1 MGWRRR
7 RRQPEE
13 SVEGFLDS
21 EFLVLAD
28 VRLASDDEDTPFLP
42 AFTSKETLHRFE
54 PGASDPIPLRGSN
67 VLLLLLEPD
76 YAGVVIN
83 PGEPDCSTISRSGA
97 EELVDSSYEA
107 LWSGPKIL
115 LASPDEPPPPTLLNA
130 FRTACER
137 DPTVAAAY
145 LVLAAAPGGEAL
157 PRTVLGIQLSS
168 GDETERRADRF
179 DQRPKAHP
187 AGRRSSYAHDL
198 HEHGHPCIWRRPA
211 RHSPRARNPHL
222 PALKLAAPSRR
233 GSGSIQAVSVAS
245 GSSRVHC
252 DASPRC

>member
-7 RRQPEE
+7 RRQPEA

-28 VRLASDDEDTPFLP
+28 VRLASDDDDTPFLP
-42 AFTSKETLHRFE
+42 AFSSKETLHRFE

-67 VLLLLLEPD
+67 VLLLLLETD
-76 YAGVVIN
+76 CAGVVID
-83 PGEPDCSTISRSGA
+83 PGEPACSTISRSGA
-97 EELVDSSYEA
+97 EQLVGSSYEA

-115 LASPDEPPPPTLLNA
+115 LASPDEPPPPTLLSA

-145 LVLAAAPGGEAL
+145 LVLAAAPGGEAF

-168 GDETERRADRF
+168 GDELSDGLIASINGLRLIPQADAAATPTTYMNMDIHVFGDDLLDTVRELGIPVY
-179 DQRPKAHP
+179 QR
-187 AGRRSSYAHDL
+187 S
-198 HEHGHPCIWRRPA
+198 
-211 RHSPRARNPHL
+211 N
-222 PALKLAAPSRR
+222 
-233 GSGSIQAVSVAS
+233 
-245 GSSRVHC
+245 
-252 DASPRC
+252 

>member
-28 VRLASDDEDTPFLP
+28 VRLASDDDDTPFLP

-67 VLLLLLEPD
+67 VLLLLLETD
-76 YAGVVIN
+76 CAGVVID

-97 EELVDSSYEA
+97 EELVEA

-115 LASPDEPPPPTLLNA
+115 LASPDEPPPPTLLNG
-130 FRTACER
+130 FRTACEN

-145 LVLAAAPGGEAL
+145 LVLAAVPGGEAF

-168 GDETERRADRF
+168 GDELSEGLIASINGLRLLPQADVAATPTTYMNMDIHVFGDDLLDTVRELGILVY
-179 DQRPKAHP
+179 QR
-187 AGRRSSYAHDL
+187 
-198 HEHGHPCIWRRPA
+198 
-211 RHSPRARNPHL
+211 
-222 PALKLAAPSRR
+222 
-233 GSGSIQAVSVAS
+233 
-245 GSSRVHC
+245 
-252 DASPRC
+252 

>member
-28 VRLASDDEDTPFLP
+28 VRLASDDDDTPFLP

-67 VLLLLLEPD
+67 VLLLLLETD
-76 YAGVVIN
+76 CAGVVID

-97 EELVDSSYEA
+97 EELVGSSFEA

-115 LASPDEPPPPTLLNA
+115 RASPDEPPPPTLLNG
-130 FRTACER
+130 FRTACEN

-145 LVLAAAPGGEAL
+145 LVLAAVPGGEAF

-168 GDETERRADRF
+168 GDELSEGLIASINGLRLLPQADVAATPTTYMNMDIHVFGDDLLDTVRELGILVY
-179 DQRPKAHP
+179 QR
-187 AGRRSSYAHDL
+187 
-198 HEHGHPCIWRRPA
+198 
-211 RHSPRARNPHL
+211 
-222 PALKLAAPSRR
+222 
-233 GSGSIQAVSVAS
+233 
-245 GSSRVHC
+245 
-252 DASPRC
+252 